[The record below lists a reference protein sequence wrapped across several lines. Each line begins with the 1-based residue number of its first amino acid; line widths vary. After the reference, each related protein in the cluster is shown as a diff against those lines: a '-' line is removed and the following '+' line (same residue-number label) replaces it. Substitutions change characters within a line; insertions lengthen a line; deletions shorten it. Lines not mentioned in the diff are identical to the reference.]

1 MTLADVQ
8 PSDTARSPWRA
19 RREEREAKVR
29 IVDYSSFPR
38 TAAEPGSRVG
48 VTRDLSPS
56 GMCIGVDDQE
66 QPGSLLRVTLLD
78 LDGQPSRCATWRVVW
93 CRSEE
98 DGRYWLGLEL
108 VAEARSPRRAI

>member
-1 MTLADVQ
+1 MSFAGIEH
-8 PSDTARSPWRA
+8 SDDGRHPWRP
-19 RREEREAKVR
+19 RREAREPKVR

-38 TAAEPGSRVG
+38 TSTEPGSRVG

-56 GMCIGVDDQE
+56 GMCIGVDDEE

-78 LDGQPSRCATWRVVW
+78 VDGQPARCGTWRVVW
-93 CRSEE
+93 CRNEE

-108 VAEARSPRRAI
+108 VAEARRQGRIR